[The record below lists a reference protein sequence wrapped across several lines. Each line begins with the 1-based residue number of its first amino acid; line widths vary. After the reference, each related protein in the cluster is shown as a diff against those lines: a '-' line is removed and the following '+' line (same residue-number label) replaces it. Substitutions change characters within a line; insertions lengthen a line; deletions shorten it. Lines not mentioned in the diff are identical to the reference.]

1 MFTPSIDLGQ
11 LALGIL
17 IAIIGWFVKKEL
29 NSLTT
34 RLDRHDNI
42 LIRLVSELGEL
53 KGLVKRD

>member
-11 LALGIL
+11 LVLGTL
-17 IAIIGWFVKKEL
+17 IAVIGWFVKKEL
-29 NSLTT
+29 NSLTA

-42 LIRLVSELGEL
+42 LIKLVSELGEL